1 MQDTIGTLPLVGR
14 ALGRIEDRQL
24 LSGTATFLDDI
35 PIPGALHVAY
45 VRSNVAHGTITA
57 MDTRAAR
64 ELTGVRAVITADDL
78 DHVPPLV
85 TPVANAANPPRHLLA
100 KGVVRYVGEPI
111 VAVVATS
118 RYVAEDAA
126 ALVAVDID
134 PLPVVCTLAESL
146 DPSKPVLHAGAGI
159 DSNVLFDRVLE
170 SGDPDSAFQRAAHVI
185 ERTFR
190 HSRVAPVPMET
201 RGAAATIVEDELV
214 LWASSQFP
222 HALKETVSDL
232 LGVEKVR
239 VKCPDI
245 GGGFGLKSL
254 ASPEEIL
261 VAWAAMY
268 LNEPV
273 KWVEDRSENLIASAH
288 ARDMEVS
295 VRVAADHDGV
305 LLAMEVD
312 ALCNTGAY
320 SVHPITHT
328 LEAAGVLSMTPGPY
342 RLAHYRARARA
353 MATNT
358 CPAGPYRG
366 VGLPVATLVHE
377 RVMDILADELG
388 FSAVE
393 IRRRNLITSD
403 ELPYLTATSQKYDS
417 GDYVASLEA
426 AAEMIGYDSF
436 PSEQRAARSSGTL
449 LGLGFATYV
458 EWTGNNSKLFK
469 QRGMTAL
476 KGWDSCQLDLDQDGR
491 VSVWTSSP
499 SIGQG
504 TATTYAQVLADA
516 TGIAIDDIDIV
527 QSDTG
532 TGEVDG
538 NGTGSS
544 RSASVTSG
552 AIILAGT
559 ELKSRLIED
568 AAALLDVP
576 ADELQIVDSEVSE
589 HAGHER
595 SIDVRILAG
604 KADPGRYNIGRTFEA
619 DDVLYS
625 YATHACRVSVDSET
639 GEVDILQYVVAEDCG
654 RVINPLIVEGQTKGA
669 LAQGIAAAL
678 YESFHYDE
686 AGQPQTGSFMDY
698 LVPTACELPR
708 VTIRH
713 LEIPAP
719 NGILGAKG
727 VGEGGTIAA
736 GAAIANAVSNA
747 LASEHNTLP
756 LRPEVLQGHARAI
769 FENLH

>member
-1 MQDTIGTLPLVGR
+1 MQDALGTSALVGR
-14 ALGRIEDRQL
+14 AIGRIEDRRL

-35 PIPGALHVAY
+35 PITGALHVAF

-57 MDTRAAR
+57 VDTSAAR
-64 ELTGVRAVITADDL
+64 ELSGVRAVITAEDL
-78 DHVPPLV
+78 GYVKPLV

-100 KGVVRYVGEPI
+100 RGVVRYVGEPI
-111 VAVVATS
+111 AAIVATS

-126 ALVAVDID
+126 ALVTVDIK
-134 PLPVVCTLAESL
+134 PLPVVCTLADSL
-146 DPSKPVLHAGAGI
+146 DPSKPVLHADSGI
-159 DSNVLFDRVLE
+159 ASNVLFDRVFE
-170 SGDPDSAFQRAAHVI
+170 SGDPDSAFERAAHVI

-201 RGAAATIVEDELV
+201 RGAIAEVVEGELV

-222 HALKETVSDL
+222 HALKEAVSDL
-232 LGVEKVR
+232 FGFENVR

-254 ASPEEIL
+254 ASPEELL
-261 VAWAAMY
+261 VAWLATR

-295 VRVAADHDGV
+295 VRVAADRDGV

-342 RLAHYRARARA
+342 RLANYRARARA

-377 RVMDILADELG
+377 RVMDILAGEVG
-388 FSAVE
+388 VSAVE
-393 IRRRNLITSD
+393 IRRRNLIAAE
-403 ELPYLTATSQKYDS
+403 ELPYLTVTSQKYDS

-426 AAEMIGYDSF
+426 AAEMIGYDRF
-436 PSEQRAARSSGTL
+436 ADEQRAARASGTL

-476 KGWDSCQLDLDQDGR
+476 KGWDSCQLDVDEYGR

-504 TATTYAQVLADA
+504 TSTTYAQVLADA
-516 TGIAIDDIDIV
+516 TGIAIDDIDIL

-559 ELKSRLIED
+559 ELKSRLIKD
-568 AAALLDVP
+568 AAGLLDVP
-576 ADELQIVDSEVSE
+576 ADRLDL
-589 HAGHER
+589 AGSAVFDRADRER
-595 SIDVRILAG
+595 SIDVRTLAG
-604 KADPGRYNIGRTFEA
+604 KAGPGRYNIGRTFEA

-625 YATHACRVSVDSET
+625 YATHACRVAVDPDT
-639 GEVDILQYVVAEDCG
+639 GEVDILHYVVVEDCG

-678 YESFHYDE
+678 YESFHYDQ
-686 AGQPQTGSFMDY
+686 AGQPQTGSLMDY

-719 NGILGAKG
+719 NGILAAKG

-747 LASEHNTLP
+747 LESEHNNLP
-756 LRPEVLQGHARAI
+756 LRPEILQRQARAVLQR
-769 FENLH
+769 